1 MENYS
6 AKAYYKKY
14 KFISFHDYF
23 TLNNTGI
30 ERNRSWKS
38 LPLGF
43 FDATFHEVSTALPPP
58 FPDFPGEFMRQVHT
72 DPPGIIL
79 RTLPRFPSRL
89 TTVHAQFDFP
99 HFSLKL

>member
-30 ERNRSWKS
+30 EGNRYLESPYLS
-38 LPLGF
+38 
-43 FDATFHEVSTALPPP
+43 ASSMQH
-58 FPDFPGEFMRQVHT
+58 FM
-72 DPPGIIL
+72 
-79 RTLPRFPSRL
+79 
-89 TTVHAQFDFP
+89 
-99 HFSLKL
+99 K